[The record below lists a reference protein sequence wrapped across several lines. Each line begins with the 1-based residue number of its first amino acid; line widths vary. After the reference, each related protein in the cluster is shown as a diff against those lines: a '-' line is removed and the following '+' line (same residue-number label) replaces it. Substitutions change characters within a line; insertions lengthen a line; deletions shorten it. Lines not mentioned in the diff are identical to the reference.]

1 MGSIRVLFEES
12 YIEIIEFIFY
22 VVLMKFGLM
31 DKRM

>member
-12 YIEIIEFIFY
+12 YIEIMEFIFY